1 MTNRGSSPRI
11 DNKSYFSPFDRARLC
26 FTDASLAIS
35 ILSNRR
41 TISLLSFDPFIIESI
56 PYLVFSPPLFLQADV
71 DGLQL
76 LYSEFIRLFYDCLIW
91 ILSFQIVFYY
101 L

>member
-11 DNKSYFSPFDRARLC
+11 HNKSYFSPFDRTRLC

-56 PYLVFSPPLFLQADV
+56 LYLVISQPLFLQADV

-76 LYSEFIRLFYDCLIW
+76 HYSELIRLFSDCLIW